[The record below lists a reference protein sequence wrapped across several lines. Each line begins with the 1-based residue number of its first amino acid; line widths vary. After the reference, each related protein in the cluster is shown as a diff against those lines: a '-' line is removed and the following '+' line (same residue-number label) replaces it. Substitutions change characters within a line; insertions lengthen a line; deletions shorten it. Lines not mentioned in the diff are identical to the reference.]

1 MRQINSRAIYPKLNP
16 YPFFLGGR
24 LMMETRSKS
33 KAIASKYPRLLI
45 FLLLYLQPYL
55 VLAVPQNS
63 IVVSGIGSNIGI
75 EPKVSRKYLS
85 LSVNLVGKHEIKAVQ
100 RGGGA
105 VGGGG
110 EYVDTG
116 DAAGGKTKS
125 SNKRGGAL
133 IPVYAAGANRH
144 RQQTKH
150 HRVSS
155 SDIVNCI
162 GSGYL
167 VLILFTSFFFMY
179 SM

>member
-63 IVVSGIGSNIGI
+63 IVVS
-75 EPKVSRKYLS
+75 
-85 LSVNLVGKHEIKAVQ
+85 GKHEIKAVQ

>member
-63 IVVSGIGSNIGI
+63 IVVS
-75 EPKVSRKYLS
+75 
-85 LSVNLVGKHEIKAVQ
+85 VGKHEIKAVQ

>member
-105 VGGGG
+105 
-110 EYVDTG
+110 
-116 DAAGGKTKS
+116 TKS